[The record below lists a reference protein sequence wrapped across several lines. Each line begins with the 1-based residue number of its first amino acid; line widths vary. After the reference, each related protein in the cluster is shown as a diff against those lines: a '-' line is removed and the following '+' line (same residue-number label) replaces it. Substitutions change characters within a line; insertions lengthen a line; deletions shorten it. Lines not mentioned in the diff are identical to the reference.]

1 MNFNACQRR
10 NHFFPLQVLDVFKN
24 LLHVAKFGSEI
35 PKRGGQRAIE
45 GPTFTLD
52 GGQSGGGQGGK
63 GGGATFEDSNDDDLY
78 S

>member
-1 MNFNACQRR
+1 MHVNVRR
-10 NHFFPLQVLDVFKN
+10 NPFLPLQVLYVFKN

-45 GPTFTLD
+45 GPTFTLK
-52 GGQSGGGQGGK
+52 GGQSGGGQGGT
-63 GGGATFEDSNDDDLY
+63 GGGATFEDSDDDDLY

>member
-1 MNFNACQRR
+1 M
-10 NHFFPLQVLDVFKN
+10 LDVFKN

-45 GPTFTLD
+45 GPTPTLD
-52 GGQSGGGQGGK
+52 GGQSGS
-63 GGGATFEDSNDDDLY
+63 GATFEDSDDDDLY

>member
-45 GPTFTLD
+45 GPTPTLD
-52 GGQSGGGQGGK
+52 GGQSGGGQGG
-63 GGGATFEDSNDDDLY
+63 ATFEDSDDDDLY